1 MISSYSYFRA
11 AAGYIFLFVLSLGLM
26 AANTVLISEFKADV
40 PDPDK
45 NEIQVIWT
53 VQNEENVMHYNLKRK
68 MSQDNEFMGIAQV
81 QPLPPGQQQQGQ
93 LRYEYLDRNVF
104 RSSAA
109 SEPVVY
115 ELEAVFTD
123 GERRFIGQAE
133 VNYTS
138 TAVRRTWGSIKAMFQ

>member
-1 MISSYSYFRA
+1 MITTYFKTKKA
-11 AAGYIFLFVLSLGLM
+11 LICALLLVFSFSLL
-26 AANTVLISEFKADV
+26 AANAVLVTEFRADV
-40 PDPDK
+40 PDPEK
-45 NEIQVIWT
+45 NEIEVAWL
-53 VQNEENVMHYNLKRK
+53 VQNEENLLHYNLKRK
-68 MSQDNEFMGIAQV
+68 MTQDNEFLEIAQI
-81 QPLPPGQQQQGQ
+81 QPKPQGNQGQ
-93 LRYEYLDRNVF
+93 LRYEYMDRNVF

-109 SEPVVY
+109 SEPVIY